1 MKKFILLN
9 KKHLNE
15 YLNNYKK
22 KAKKKNLKMYV
33 KQIRI
38 MRQKIISLY
47 FVKDTV
53 SKNTLRDVLKSSF
66 KYAKNEMIDMLIR
79 TAEDEL
85 DSADSSRVEY
95 KFLFN
100 EVDTLIT
107 FY

>member
-1 MKKFILLN
+1 
-9 KKHLNE
+9 
-15 YLNNYKK
+15 
-22 KAKKKNLKMYV
+22 
-33 KQIRI
+33 
-38 MRQKIISLY
+38 MRQKIITLY